1 MRPYPD
7 RQLGRYPFELAPIS
21 VTLAGRE
28 PPSAVVALVGE
39 HDAYSSHRLENELV
53 VLLEEGRRIIVDVR
67 DATFV
72 DSTTLSALLSGRE
85 AADRRDLDLVLVLS
99 EGSYTPVH
107 QILDITGLRSEFR
120 IFGDVEDALRSFRDR
135 QHVA

>member
-1 MRPYPD
+1 
-7 RQLGRYPFELAPIS
+7 LAPIS

-39 HDAYSSHRLENELV
+39 HDVYTSHRLENELL
-53 VLLEEGRRIIVDVR
+53 VLLEEGRRTIVDLR

-72 DSTTLSALLSGRE
+72 DSSTLSALLSGRD
-85 AADRRDLDLVLVLS
+85 AANRRGLELVLVLS
-99 EGSYTPVH
+99 ERSSTPVH

-120 IFGDVEDALRSFRDR
+120 IFDDVDDGLRSFRDR

>member
-1 MRPYPD
+1 M
-7 RQLGRYPFELAPIS
+7 APIS

-39 HDAYSSHRLENELV
+39 HDAYTSHRLENELL
-53 VLLEEGRRIIVDVR
+53 VLLEEGRRIIVDLR

-72 DSTTLSALLSGRE
+72 DSMTLSALLSGRD
-85 AADRRDLDLVLVLS
+85 AADGCDLGLVLVLS
-99 EGSYTPVH
+99 ERSYTPVH

-120 IFGDVEDALRSFRDR
+120 IFDDVDDALRSFRDR
-135 QHVA
+135 QRVA

>member
-1 MRPYPD
+1 M
-7 RQLGRYPFELAPIS
+7 APIS

-28 PPSAVVALVGE
+28 PPSAVVALAGE
-39 HDAYSSHRLENELV
+39 HDAYTSHRLENELL
-53 VLLEEGRRIIVDVR
+53 VLLEEGRPIIVDLR

-72 DSTTLSALLSGRE
+72 DSSTLSALLSGRD
-85 AADRRDLDLVLVLS
+85 AANRRGLELVLVLS
-99 EGSYTPVH
+99 KRSYTPVH

-120 IFGDVEDALRSFRDR
+120 IFDDVDDALRSFRDR